1 MLHLQHFTKNDTIFL
16 EGVNMDN
23 LFNNINNKNK
33 EKILKYLEATTL
45 TFKKNTNI
53 YSSINDKNTLV
64 IIEYGSIKIIRN
76 DYNGNRLIVDNLN
89 KYDIFG
95 SIILPV
101 LNQEYDIIT
110 KEDTKIILID
120 YDRIINYKN
129 NSYYYNQFIQNLL
142 KVMTNKI
149 TEKNNKINILTKRT
163 IRDKLLEYFKILSK
177 KSNSKIIYIPITFTE
192 LADYLSVDRCAM
204 SRELKYL
211 KDEGFIKI
219 TQRKITLLY

>member
-1 MLHLQHFTKNDTIFL
+1 
-16 EGVNMDN
+16 MDN

-33 EKILKYLEATTL
+33 EKILKYLESTTL

-64 IIEYGSIKIIRN
+64 IIEYVSIKIITN

-177 KSNSKIIYIPITFTE
+177 KNNSKIIYIPITFTE

>member
-219 TQRKITLLY
+219 TQKKITLLY

>member
-1 MLHLQHFTKNDTIFL
+1 
-16 EGVNMDN
+16 MDN

>member
-1 MLHLQHFTKNDTIFL
+1 
-16 EGVNMDN
+16 MDN

-219 TQRKITLLY
+219 TQKKITLLY